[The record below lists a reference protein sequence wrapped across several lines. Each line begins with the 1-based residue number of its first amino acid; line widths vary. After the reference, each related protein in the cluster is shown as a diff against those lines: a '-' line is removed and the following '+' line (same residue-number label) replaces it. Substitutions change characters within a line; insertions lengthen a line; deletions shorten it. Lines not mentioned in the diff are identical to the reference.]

1 MEMLGES
8 GKSME
13 KCRMFGWFWRIC
25 VWIWRI
31 FWWWR
36 MIKLDDFGGFLM
48 VLDGWFL
55 DMFAW
60 ILGLRLWL
68 NMIKTWSQRFNVMR
82 MISLCQFYRQRFMA
96 PMAHFRRGQS
106 TIATRALGSAT
117 SRLMFGSCT
126 DKNLSQ
132 DVVMTRLCTTDIW
145 WYMIYS
151 SIKFHRSTEMQFQQ
165 FQQHPCRWSQ
175 LFWNAFDKCPCSH
188 SEVLWSVVAGNFV
201 PSSAL
206 APVRP

>member
-1 MEMLGES
+1 MKPLVGYSPPQSRMITGEVPGTHRRSRCPKWRTKWHSLRLSWSRKSMEKIYGKSMEMLGES

-55 DMFAW
+55 DMFGW

-68 NMIKTWSQRFNVMR
+68 DIIKTLSQRDVMR
-82 MISLCQFYRQRFMA
+82 MISLCQLYRQRYGTDGTLQARTVHHCHKGFGVSHIT
-96 PMAHFRRGQS
+96 AHVW
-106 TIATRALGSAT
+106 IL
-117 SRLMFGSCT
+117 
-126 DKNLSQ
+126 
-132 DVVMTRLCTTDIW
+132 
-145 WYMIYS
+145 
-151 SIKFHRSTEMQFQQ
+151 HR
-165 FQQHPCRWSQ
+165 
-175 LFWNAFDKCPCSH
+175 
-188 SEVLWSVVAGNFV
+188 
-201 PSSAL
+201 
-206 APVRP
+206 